1 MDSDDITTERDLFDK
16 AYSRRKRKSSWQHC
30 KSGTGF
36 HGKRSKISANED
48 SVSTCSGFKTSF
60 PNTPL
65 HNLTSNQVDEFQS
78 YGKQAQANE
87 DLESNIKNNP
97 YKCNI
102 YFAKATRNPSPT
114 MKKMNSSA
122 LVDQKQKAIHSS
134 TWNRFMSSSSSQTD
148 MHETCS
154 ENNSLSFEPHRNNC
168 QINSESYPSQVN
180 NFMKSAAA
188 MNAADNQSSSSQFVQ
203 DFFKV
208 DDELDDN
215 WWNSL

>member
-1 MDSDDITTERDLFDK
+1 MDGDDITTERDLFDK
-16 AYSRRKRKSSWQHC
+16 AYSRRKRKSSWQRC

-87 DLESNIKNNP
+87 DLESNTKNNP

-114 MKKMNSSA
+114 MKRMNSSA
-122 LVDQKQKAIHSS
+122 LVDQKRKAIHSS